1 MRRTFTAE
9 FVDNVRRL
17 RHHASLALWCGNNEM
32 EQFVAQGEWVTSMR
46 QKADYIKMYEYIIPK
61 VLKTEDPQ
69 AFYWPGQPLQ
79 RRQL

>member
-1 MRRTFTAE
+1 
-9 FVDNVRRL
+9 
-17 RHHASLALWCGNNEM
+17 
-32 EQFVAQGEWVTSMR
+32 MR

-69 AFYWPGQPLQ
+69 AFYLARQPLQ